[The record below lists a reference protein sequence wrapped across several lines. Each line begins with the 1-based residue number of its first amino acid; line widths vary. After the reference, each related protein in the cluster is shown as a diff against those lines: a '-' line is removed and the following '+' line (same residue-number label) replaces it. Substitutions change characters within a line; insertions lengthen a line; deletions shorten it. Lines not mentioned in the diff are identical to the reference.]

1 MNVTAQLQQLFASG
15 KPSHAYVIECQK
27 SVAKSLLT
35 ACARVAM
42 CQNYGC
48 GECVTCKKIS
58 QGNHADCISLPTDTQ
73 KNKLTV
79 ADVQMLVEESIKR
92 PVDSGNVR
100 VFTIDAT
107 DSVTGVGSAI
117 WQNKLLKTLEEPLA
131 GVYIFIAV
139 ENANSLFNTVL
150 SRCQVLTQAKALPR
164 DICAT
169 LVKNGFQSQYAQ
181 VASSMACD
189 VDHAKKLVADNSVF
203 DAFNLAMDMLRGM
216 TSSKT
221 ALPYVSQICQNKGV
235 QDKILSMLTLL
246 LRESVTYRLNPQLC
260 LLVDYE
266 QQLLDICANYSIQA
280 ALVCIEK
287 LNQTNKRLSNGGN
300 FAVEMDKLAIEMSEV
315 KYRCRI

>member
-1 MNVTAQLQQLFASG
+1 MKVINQLQQLFASG
-15 KPSHAYVIECQK
+15 KPSHAYIIECQK

-35 ACARVAM
+35 QCAKVAM
-42 CQNYGC
+42 CADFGC
-48 GECVTCKKIS
+48 NKCLTCKKIDS
-58 QGNHADCISLPTDTQ
+58 ANHADRISLPTDTQ

-117 WQNKLLKTLEEPLA
+117 WQNKLLKTLEEPLS

-150 SRCQVLTQAKALPR
+150 SRCQVLTQGKDMPK
-164 DICAT
+164 DICKQ
-169 LVKNGFQSQYAQ
+169 LVQSGYQSQYAQ
-181 VASSMACD
+181 VASALATD
-189 VDHAKKLVADNSVF
+189 VAHAKKLVADNSVF
-203 DAFNLAMDMLRGM
+203 DAFNLATEMLCAM
-216 TSSKT
+216 TSTKV
-221 ALPYVSQICQNKGV
+221 ALPFVSQICQNASV
-235 QDKILSMLTLL
+235 QDKILPMLTLL
-246 LRESVTYRLNPQLC
+246 LRESVTYRLQPSLC

-266 QQLLDICANYSIQA
+266 QQLLNICANYSIQA
-280 ALVCIEK
+280 SLVIIEK

-300 FAVEMDKLAIEMSEV
+300 FAVEMDRLAIEMSEV
-315 KYRCRI
+315 KYRCRT

>member
-1 MNVTAQLQQLFASG
+1 MKVIAKLQQIFASG

-27 SVAKSLLT
+27 GVAKSLLND
-35 ACARVAM
+35 CAKVAM
-42 CQNYGC
+42 CSNHGC
-48 GECVTCKKIS
+48 NQCVTCKKIAQS
-58 QGNHADCISLPTDTQ
+58 NHADCISLPTDTQ

-150 SRCQVLTQAKALPR
+150 SRCQVLSQGKDLPK
-164 DICAT
+164 DICAS
-169 LVKNGFQSQYAQ
+169 LVKAGYQSQYAQ
-181 VASSMACD
+181 VASAMACD
-189 VDHAKKLVADNSVF
+189 VEHAKKIVADNSYF
-203 DAFNLAMDMLRGM
+203 DAFDLAIDMLRGM

-221 ALPYVSQICQNKGV
+221 ALPYVSQICLNKNL
-235 QDKILSMLTLL
+235 QDKFLPMLTLL
-246 LRESVTYRLNPQLC
+246 LHESVVYRLQPNLC

-280 ALVCIEK
+280 VLVCIEK
-287 LNQTNKRLSNGGN
+287 INQTNKRLSNGGN
-300 FAVEMDKLAIEMSEV
+300 FTVEMDKLAIEMSEV

>member
-1 MNVTAQLQQLFASG
+1 MNVTSQLQQLFASG

-27 SVAKSLLT
+27 SVAKSLLLD
-35 ACARVAM
+35 CAKVAM

-48 GECVTCKKIS
+48 NNCVTCKKIS

-79 ADVQMLVEESIKR
+79 ADVQLLVEESIKR

-117 WQNKLLKTLEEPLA
+117 WQNKLLKTLEEPLPN
-131 GVYIFIAV
+131 VYIFVAV
-139 ENANSLFNTVL
+139 QNAHSLFNTVL
-150 SRCQVLTQAKALPR
+150 SRCQVLTEGRTSPKEVCNQLVAEGFLP
-164 DICAT
+164 
-169 LVKNGFQSQYAQ
+169 QYAQ
-181 VASSMACD
+181 VAAALATD
-189 VDHAKKLVADNSVF
+189 VGHAKKLVADNSYF

-216 TSSKT
+216 TSTKT
-221 ALPYVSQICQNKGV
+221 ALPYVSAICQNAGV
-235 QDKILSMLTLL
+235 QDKILGMLSVILHQ
-246 LRESVTYRLNPQLC
+246 SVTYRLQPDLC

-266 QQLLDICANYSIQA
+266 QQLLDVCANYSIQA
-280 ALVCIEK
+280 ALVIVEK
-287 LNQTNKRLSNGGN
+287 LNQTNKRLQNGGN
-300 FAVEMDKLAIEMSEV
+300 FTVEIDKLAIEMSEV